1 MGFGTMDLL
10 FLLGMILIMYF
21 LFFLPQRNKQ
31 KALTKML
38 AALKKGDKVITNGGM
53 RGEVIAINGGVVTLK
68 FHDNV
73 RIDFD
78 KSAVAQVIDTDTS
91 RDDAR

>member
-21 LFFLPQRNKQ
+21 LFFLPQRRKQ
-31 KALTKML
+31 QAVTKML
-38 AALKKGDKVITNGGM
+38 AALKRGDQVVTTGGM
-53 RGEVIAINGGVVTLK
+53 RGEVTNIKDNVVTLK

-78 KSAVAQVIDTDTS
+78 KTAVAQLIEDKREDKE
-91 RDDAR
+91 